1 MFFLYGKKE
10 SAVFSPLDLSPLLWL
25 DASDESTIT
34 ESGGAVS
41 QWDDKSGNGNHV
53 VQAAGG
59 LQPTTGVNT
68 FNGLNVLY
76 FAYDLLAL
84 PSGLLPTFNGDV
96 TFFVVCNTTAN
107 GFMYPVGGRNL
118 SGSPRLA
125 YFIQDQFGTGN
136 PWATQ
141 FQMGTRGIYSTNCPN
156 DRDLHNYHML
166 RDDVAGE
173 VSSYYDGNLMGSRTG
188 NLDDTL
194 AGAGFGGFP
203 TTGGAFVGNIAEA
216 ILYDNVLSVDEHN
229 QVGQYLADKWGIP
242 WSNMT

>member
-10 SAVFSPLDLSPLLWL
+10 SAVFSPLDLSPTLWL

-34 ESGGAVS
+34 EALGKVS
-41 QWDDKSGNGNHV
+41 QWDDKSGNSNHV
-53 VQAAGG
+53 TQPAGG
-59 LQPTTGVNT
+59 LQPVTGVNT
-68 FNGLNVLY
+68 FNSLNIIYFTYDVLVIPP
-76 FAYDLLAL
+76 A
-84 PSGLLPTFNGDV
+84 LLPVFNGDV

-107 GFMYPVGGRNL
+107 GFMYPAGGRNL
-118 SGSPRLA
+118 SGTPRLG
-125 YFIQDQFGTGN
+125 YFIQDQYGTGN

-141 FQMGTRGIYSTNCPN
+141 FQMGTKAIYSTNCPN

-194 AGAGFGGFP
+194 ASAGFGGFP
-203 TTGGAFVGNIAEA
+203 STGGAFVGNIAEA
-216 ILYDNVLSVDEHN
+216 ILFDRKLSASEHN
-229 QVGQYLADKWGIP
+229 QVGQYIAAKWGIA
-242 WSNMT
+242 WSDMT